1 VLIRKRDES
10 IEALTKANAETR
22 KCKEAL
28 ASAKVCL
35 LLYHCADPKRELEKQ
50 TNGLRKSEKQESE
63 LADQLSEIEQ
73 ADTGADLAELHRVR
87 RNYYARLTR

>member
-1 VLIRKRDES
+1 MIRKRDES
-10 IEALTKANAETR
+10 IEALTKANAEAR

-28 ASAKVCL
+28 AAAKVRIL
-35 LLYHCADPKRELEKQ
+35 RYHQADLQRELEKV

-73 ADTGADLAELHRVR
+73 ADTGADLAELRRVR
-87 RNYYARLTR
+87 QNLFTRD